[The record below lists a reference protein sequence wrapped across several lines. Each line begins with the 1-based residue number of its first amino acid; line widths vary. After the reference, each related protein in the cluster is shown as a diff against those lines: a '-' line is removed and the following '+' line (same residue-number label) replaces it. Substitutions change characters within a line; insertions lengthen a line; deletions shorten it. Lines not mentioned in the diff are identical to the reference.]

1 MMNGNDTKTSYAAL
15 ATELGWHPNDLIYE
29 EEPAWVRA
37 PGGGGGRGK
46 KPRIERPPVEF
57 IGWRKGPRQ
66 GVEYLVDRMMKRRGA
81 GILGGQVKDGKST
94 IAANLTGSVLTGQ
107 SFAGRLTMRQGGVLW
122 LINEGEDEI
131 DDNVQ
136 EAVRAMGGNMDDQPF
151 IRVEGAQHLQEDDA
165 ETWLDDIVKKA
176 AALFREKYGVAL
188 VLVVVDTIISVGAYE
203 DDNSRAITAAV
214 MQKIRN
220 VSMANDLFTL
230 VLDHVGKDK
239 KKGIMGSV
247 GKMAAADTVLVVD
260 VNKKNN
266 VVVGRKMVLAMMR
279 GGQSGSE
286 NHFEIEST
294 NANANG
300 DSFAVVKWTGVEQV
314 SLSGLCNTLLQ
325 SVRECENE
333 SGNLLSGKREAKVPE
348 DVVRKRFYGKYNK
361 SDDACRRAYGRAVAQ
376 ALEAKQVLTGGG
388 QIWLV

>member
-1 MMNGNDTKTSYAAL
+1 MTSKSL
-15 ATELGWHPNDLIYE
+15 LDWGWKPGIEVDPTHYEYE
-29 EEPAWVRA
+29 EEPWTFR
-37 PGGGGGRGK
+37 PPRGARNK
-46 KPRIERPPVEF
+46 KTVNRQPVEF
-57 IGWRKGPRQ
+57 IGWRKGPRPTI
-66 GVEYLVDRMMKRRGA
+66 EFLVDRMLKRRGT
-81 GILGGQVKDGKST
+81 GILGGQPKDGKST
-94 IAANLTGSVLTGQ
+94 IAAKLTASVLTGQ
-107 SFAGRLTMRQGGVLW
+107 SFAGRLTMRMGGVLW

-165 ETWLDDIVKKA
+165 EVWLDDIIKKG
-176 AALFREKYGVAL
+176 AALLREKYGVELA
-188 VLVVVDTIISVGAYE
+188 LVVVDTIISVGTYK
-203 DDNSRAITAAV
+203 DDNSRAVTAAV

-220 VSMANDLFTL
+220 VSMANNLFTL

-247 GKMAAADTVLVVD
+247 GKMAAADTILVVD
-260 VNKKNN
+260 VNKKGN
-266 VVVGRKMVLAMMR
+266 VVLSRKMVLAMMR

-286 NHFEIEST
+286 NYFEIEST

-314 SLSGLCNTLLQ
+314 SLSGVCNMLLQ

-333 SGNLLSGKREAKVPE
+333 GGDLLRGSGKREAKVPE
-348 DVVRKRFYGKYNK
+348 DAVRKKFYAKYNK

-376 ALEAKQVLTGGG
+376 ALDARQV
-388 QIWLV
+388 